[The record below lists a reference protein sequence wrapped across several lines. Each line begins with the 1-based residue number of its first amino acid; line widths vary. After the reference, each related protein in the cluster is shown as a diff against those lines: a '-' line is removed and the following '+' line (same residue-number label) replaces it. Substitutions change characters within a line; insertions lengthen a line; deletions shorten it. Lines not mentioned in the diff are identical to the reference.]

1 MQDNLNKR
9 LSDSGSEDILNTAAK
24 KLGCTPQQLKAQLQ
38 SGELERRIRSAPK
51 GSQLSG
57 IAALMNDPAAMK
69 KLMSDPAAAELIRKL
84 RNGR

>member
-1 MQDNLNKR
+1 MKNNLNNR
-9 LSDSGSEDILNTAAK
+9 LSNSGSEDILNTAAK